1 MVVDIQED
9 SESKKKAWDK
19 SKSVSFGENKGT
31 VSSSGY
37 PSDDTDNSAMNGSKN
52 KLEDSSPTTPDT
64 KIMEEEENENMSS
77 LMKFRKQCGDA
88 VNHPIASGIV
98 ITLILVNS
106 VMMGLGTFPFVNE
119 NPNVYFAFEVID
131 LVFLVFFTIEIVL
144 QFIYHGLAL
153 FRDGW
158 LVFDFAIVVFS
169 WFFFEEPTRDV
180 ENAGGGGSV
189 KIFRAFRIFRALRL
203 VTRIESLRDL
213 VSALLGVMPRMAA
226 IAVLLLII
234 FYIFAVMFTDLF
246 GDLYPG
252 LTDVDYFSRL
262 DKSLFTQFGMMT
274 LDWAGVAREIMN
286 IRECKAEYQ
295 TDDAVNCTCPPID
308 EDDDNICEYT
318 YSYAWVPIIGF
329 VMISSFIVFNLVIA
343 VICDAV
349 AVLHDEEELDKADE
363 HDIDPVMLRKKVRL
377 LKNQVLELTDSQTQ
391 MLDSIEFLTRQFEI
405 AQSSKKKGSFE

>member
-9 SESKKKAWDK
+9 TESNKKAWNK

-31 VSSSGY
+31 VSSSGN
-37 PSDDTDNSAMNGSKN
+37 SDDTDDSAMNGSKN

-77 LMKFRKQCGDA
+77 LMKFRKKCGDT

-106 VMMGLGTFPFVNE
+106 VMMGLATFTFVSE

-131 LVFLVFFTIEIVL
+131 LVFLIFFTIEIVL

-169 WFFFEEPTRDV
+169 WAFFDKPTHDV

-246 GDLYPG
+246 GDLYDND
-252 LTDVDYFSRL
+252 LTGDDYFSRL

-286 IRECKAEYQ
+286 IRECKAEYM
-295 TDDAVNCTCPPID
+295 DLDPDCNCSAIEED
-308 EDDDNICEYT
+308 ENEMCENT
-318 YSYAWVPIIGF
+318 YWYAWVPIIAF

-349 AVLHDEEELDKADE
+349 AVLHDEEDLDKADE

-377 LKNQVLELTDSQTQ
+377 LKNQVTELTASQTQ